1 MVSMVLVVSRQS
13 TRLTSAKKKPICP
26 PWLPDLVRI
35 ARARQPA
42 TKVKRAWAAWK
53 RAFDFWK

>member
-42 TKVKRAWAAWK
+42 TKVKRA
-53 RAFDFWK
+53 

>member
-1 MVSMVLVVSRQS
+1 MDAVVSMCSGKA
-13 TRLTSAKKKPICP
+13 RLTRAKKKPIWP
-26 PWLPDLVRI
+26 PWFPDLVRI